1 MKPAELLEEVAIAIT
16 FRARRSLATGRF
28 IALDSFIA
36 TVWIYSSFVAPS
48 IVGLGPSWFGGKDP
62 PEHFGAFYMAATY
75 WNHGEPYRG
84 SLHSAQSASVYST
97 DSGSSPLDSIIRDYP
112 LVPGASPNAF
122 QFSPNPYGSSQRA
135 PVPSVTKP
143 QQYQQQQ
150 QPAGTPTRLRQLQS
164 PPGESGQFRLL
175 VIILFT

>member
-48 IVGLGPSWFGGKDP
+48 IVGLGPSWLGGKE
-62 PEHFGAFYMAATY
+62 EHFGAFYMAATY
-75 WNHGEPYRG
+75 WNHGEPYRE

-97 DSGSSPLDSIIRDYP
+97 DSASSPLDSIIRDYP

-122 QFSPNPYGSSQRA
+122 QFSPNSYGPSQRI
-135 PVPSVTKP
+135 PVPSVTRH

-150 QPAGTPTRLRQLQS
+150 PGTPTRLRQLQS
-164 PPGESGQFRLL
+164 PPGESGQFPLL
-175 VIILFT
+175 VVILFT